1 MKKRIAAFLMAV
13 VFVLTSAITN
23 GTVTANAEND
33 TNLRLEDDTL
43 QTVQMAAGTKLHM
56 KMELS
61 LKEGWCSSPAFEVV
75 PTDSSSPLTINNVKI
90 TNKEYPENPYVFIT
104 NTTSAI
110 LEYDITIDD
119 YAKIGTYGYY
129 ITYTGETGD
138 DEEQTPAAPGRL
150 QMKVVVV
157 AEKTPPQIAV
167 ISNTEFSAKAGEEVE
182 LKFTIRNEGEI
193 KALNTYISVGYN
205 NAYMIPTYTPLDQKV
220 GDLVKGATREV
231 TVSYTISK
239 DAPTE
244 RVRLPINV
252 TYKNQQGE
260 SFTTDQYA
268 LYLNIEGKQAEQP
281 EAATVVLNTV
291 KQSPAAP
298 KAGEN
303 LKVTFSLQNL
313 GKADAT
319 DVKVSA
325 TGLSSNG
332 FEPINSE
339 PYQYVGSIGAGSSKQ
354 VEVTVKVG
362 ENISAG
368 LNTLN
373 IQYSYT
379 DATGKVT
386 TESVPLNILNVQ
398 NNKDEDTTIS
408 RPKLMISDFYTDIE
422 EVKAGNVFDFTFEL
436 LNTNDEIAAKNIKA
450 IVTSSDGTFSVTA
463 GGNSFF
469 VKEIKPGETAKIT
482 INLKASAA
490 ATTKACPINI
500 RMEYEYE
507 GMVTSANYTGEV
519 VEETLL
525 LQVKENLRPSVE
537 NVYIANWSNPTV
549 NQPVALNF
557 EFYNMGK
564 STLNNAYVTI
574 EGDFMLSNGSNS
586 YYIGNISA
594 GMPEYVEFD
603 VVPLVEGNAV
613 GKMIIHMEDSNGEEV
628 LLEKEFSSYI
638 SGEQQWI
645 DPGIEDPS
653 VPADVTPVDVKKPIV
668 PLWVFLC
675 IQAGILVVIIPVTRK
690 LFLIAY
696 RRKIRK
702 EDEI

>member
-1 MKKRIAAFLMAV
+1 MKKRIAAFLMAA
-13 VFVLTSAITN
+13 VFVLTSVVAN
-23 GTVTANAEND
+23 GAVTANAEND

-75 PTDSSSPLTINNVKI
+75 PTDASSPLTINNVKV

-150 QMKVVVV
+150 QMKVIVV

-205 NAYMIPTYTPLDQKV
+205 NSYMIPTYTPLDQKV
-220 GDLVKGATREV
+220 GDLITGATREI

-252 TYKNQQGE
+252 VYKNQKGE

-339 PYQYVGSIGAGSSKQ
+339 PYQYVGSIAAGSSKQ

-362 ENISAG
+362 EHISAG

-379 DATGKVT
+379 DPTGKVT

-398 NNKDEDTTIS
+398 NNKDEETTIS

-469 VKEIKPGETAKIT
+469 VKEIKPGDTTKIT

-507 GMVTSANYTGEV
+507 GMVTSANYSGEV

-537 NVYIANWSNPTV
+537 NVYIANWNNPTI

-603 VVPLVEGNAV
+603 VIPLVEGNAV

-628 LLEKEFSSYI
+628 LLEKEFNAYI

-645 DPGIEDPS
+645 DPGYDDPS
-653 VPADVTPVDVKKPIV
+653 IPVDVPPTDVKEPIV